1 MMVQQ
6 AISEEINQKREE
18 KVFEVLIEE
27 EAEEGVYVGRTQ
39 GDAEEID
46 SVVYVNSEEELE
58 IGSFVNV
65 YITEAM
71 EYDLIGDVVDELA
84 E

>member
-1 MMVQQ
+1 M
-6 AISEEINQKREE
+6 NLPNKLTLFR
-18 KVFEVLIEE
+18 VF
-27 EAEEGVYVGRTQ
+27 
-39 GDAEEID
+39 
-46 SVVYVNSEEELE
+46 
-58 IGSFVNV
+58 SFVNV